1 MLKDLWFYGA
11 IGTRT
16 TMFLAL
22 AALTAGVGIAMSAT
36 SACNPMERA
45 IVRTVVDE
53 VLATCVAGYPDKNA
67 SEVAKLCNAAQKD
80 LPAVERLVES
90 RNRGTAIMRGS
101 APDAGCR

>member
-11 IGTRT
+11 LGTRAAT
-16 TMFLAL
+16 FLAL
-22 AALTAGVGIAMSAT
+22 MALTAGVGFGLSTT

-45 IVRTVVDE
+45 IIRTVVDE
-53 VLATCVAGYPDKNA
+53 VLATCVAGYPDKTA